1 MLILYSNT
9 MSMLNSPKKVL
20 LISSSFLTLFF
31 LAFLLQNNFEKLS
44 GNIDNQQ
51 KLDSLETKE
60 VEKLDPQFL
69 PISSLKSNFTFE
81 IIGSDSSA
89 KDLIFENFGKD
100 YSSSDSL
107 SIFCFR
113 GNQER
118 NNPSRGK
125 IKNKPTQVALDWVFK
140 TDYDNTITEYGQWGG
155 GAGWTGQ
162 PLVIHWT
169 KDQKNQLGIK
179 DEKFLTNDSS
189 LEVIIGSLC
198 GNIYF
203 LNAETG
209 TPTRKHL
216 SIDNPIKGTISVDPR
231 KNGLLYVGQ
240 GIQHKERLGAYVFDM
255 FKGTEIL
262 HIKGIDSDARR
273 RWGSFDSN
281 PIIEEKSG
289 TVFWPAENGLIYKF
303 TIDAN
308 KNVGKISKLRYK
320 HDQLKRAGIESSMA
334 VIGQYGFVSD
344 NSGTVM
350 SIDLKT
356 MNPVWNVSNMDDS
369 DATITIDTEAPG
381 KHFLYTGNEVD
392 LTGPI
397 SNAYFRKVDPITG
410 EEVWKVSRECFG
422 TPINGKTNSGGILSS
437 PVIGKAQGSHLVYTV
452 FSRVNK
458 QNKGEFIAID
468 KKTGKEVF
476 SVLLDNYSWSSPVD
490 IYDEAGNV
498 YIFLTDVFGTIYLLD
513 GLTGGI
519 IFKEKT
525 NYVFESSPVVV
536 KDQIFIASR
545 GNSIL
550 SFKIKS

>member
-1 MLILYSNT
+1 MN
-9 MSMLNSPKKVL
+9 MFNSRKKAL
-20 LISSSFLTLFF
+20 LISSSFLTLTF
-31 LAFLLQNNFEKLS
+31 LAFLLLNNFEKLGS
-44 GNIDNQQ
+44 TLGEQEKQ
-51 KLDSLETKE
+51 DSIVTKE
-60 VEKLDPQFL
+60 VEKIAPPFI
-69 PISSLKSNFTFE
+69 PINNLQSNFTFE
-81 IIGSDSSA
+81 IISSDSST
-89 KDLIFENFGKD
+89 KDLFFENFGD
-100 YSSSDSL
+100 NYSSNDSL

-118 NNPSRGK
+118 NTPSRGK
-125 IKNKPTQVALDWVFK
+125 IKSKPTQVVLDWVFK
-140 TDYDNTITEYGQWGG
+140 TGYDNTITEYGQWGG

-179 DEKFLTNDSS
+179 DEKFLTNDTA

-198 GNIYF
+198 GDIYF

-209 TPTRKHL
+209 TPTRTHL
-216 SIDNPIKGTISVDPR
+216 SIENPIKGTVSVDPR

-240 GIQHKERLGAYVFDM
+240 GIQHTDRLGAYVFDM

-273 RWGSFDSN
+273 KWGSFDSN

-308 KNVGKISKLRYK
+308 KNVGEISKLRYK
-320 HDQLKRAGIESSMA
+320 HDQLRRAGIESSMA

-356 MNPVWNVSNMDDS
+356 MNPIWNVSNMDDS
-369 DATITIDTEAPG
+369 DATITLDTEAPG

-397 SNAYFRKVDPITG
+397 SNAYFRKIDPVTG
-410 EEVWKVSRECFG
+410 KEVWKVSRECFG

-437 PVIGKAQGSHLVYTV
+437 PVIGKALGSDLVYTV

-458 QNKGEFIAID
+458 ENKGEFIAIN

-476 SVLLDNYSWSSPVD
+476 SLFLDHYSWSSPVD
-490 IYDEAGNV
+490 IYDEAGNI
-498 YIFLTDVFGTIYLLD
+498 YIFLTDVFGTIYLID

-525 NYVFESSPVVV
+525 NYIFESSPVVV
-536 KDQIFIASR
+536 NDQLFIASR